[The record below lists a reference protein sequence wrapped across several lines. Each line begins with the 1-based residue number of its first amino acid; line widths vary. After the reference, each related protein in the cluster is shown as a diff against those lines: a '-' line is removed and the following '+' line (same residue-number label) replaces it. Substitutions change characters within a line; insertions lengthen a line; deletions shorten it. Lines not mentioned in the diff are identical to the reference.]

1 MQDISA
7 AVVFFVGIF
16 VTLNYCQELE
26 VDINYILFNQKK
38 MKRKLIMENISR
50 KERTGHKYIPGTA
63 NEVERQH
70 VNEHESLQLLQRYA
84 LNGKREEFFTLLDSL
99 NLSKDKHND
108 ILELT
113 NMN

>member
-1 MQDISA
+1 
-7 AVVFFVGIF
+7 VFFVGIF
-16 VTLNYCQELE
+16 VTLNYRQELE
-26 VDINYILFNQKK
+26 VEINYILFYQKK

-70 VNEHESLQLLQRYA
+70 VNEHESLQLLQRHA
-84 LNGKREEFFTLLDSL
+84 LNGRREEFFTLLDSL

-113 NMN
+113 NME

>member
-1 MQDISA
+1 
-7 AVVFFVGIF
+7 
-16 VTLNYCQELE
+16 
-26 VDINYILFNQKK
+26 
-38 MKRKLIMENISR
+38 MENISK
-50 KERTGHKYIPGTA
+50 KERANHWYVPGK

-70 VNEHESLQLLQRYA
+70 VNEHESLQLLQRLA
-84 LNGKREEFFTLLDSL
+84 LNGRREEFFTLLDSL

>member
-1 MQDISA
+1 MCIRDSK
-7 AVVFFVGIF
+7 GRG
-16 VTLNYCQELE
+16 LE
-26 VDINYILFNQKK
+26 RLTN
-38 MKRKLIMENISR
+38 MENISR

-70 VNEHESLQLLQRYA
+70 VNEHESLQLLQRHA

-113 NMN
+113 NME

>member
-1 MQDISA
+1 M
-7 AVVFFVGIF
+7 FFVGIF
-16 VTLNYCQELE
+16 VTLNYRQELE
-26 VDINYILFNQKK
+26 VEINYILFYQKK
-38 MKRKLIMENISR
+38 MKRKHIMENISR

-70 VNEHESLQLLQRYA
+70 VNEHESLQLLQRHA

-113 NMN
+113 NME

>member
-1 MQDISA
+1 
-7 AVVFFVGIF
+7 
-16 VTLNYCQELE
+16 
-26 VDINYILFNQKK
+26 
-38 MKRKLIMENISR
+38 MENISR

-70 VNEHESLQLLQRYA
+70 VNEHESLQQLQRLA
-84 LNGKREEFFTLLDSL
+84 LNGKREEFFTLLNSL